1 MTKWLLILTLLTAGG
16 CDGPYVRTDFD
27 SSAIFSAY
35 RTFAFTLTGDGQG
48 GAMDNSFLRDRIERT
63 VRQQMTTKGLTQV
76 ALEEHPDL
84 LIRFSVDVKEKERV
98 ERTGSMVG
106 PYAGPSAGRRYED
119 VTTTKYK
126 EGTLFIDLMLPPKN
140 DSVWRASI
148 VGLLANAKE
157 ANTEMAENGIIKA
170 FEDYPPKRH

>member
-1 MTKWLLILTLLTAGG
+1 MILTLLAAAG

-27 SSAIFSAY
+27 SSATFSAY
-35 RTFAFTLTGDGQG
+35 HTFAFTGLTGNGQN
-48 GAMDNSFLRDRIERT
+48 GAVDHSLLRDRIEET
-63 VRQQMTTKGLTQV
+63 VSQQMTTKGLRQV

-98 ERTGSMVG
+98 ERSGSMVG

-126 EGTLFIDLMLPPKN
+126 EGTLFIDLMLPSQN
-140 DSVWRASI
+140 DLVWRASI
-148 VGLLANAKE
+148 IGLLSNAKE
-157 ANTEMAENGIIKA
+157 ENTQMVNKGIIKA
-170 FEDYPPKRH
+170 FEDYPPKGKTH